1 MVKISYYLTEREE
14 IMIMNIFERKSVMAI
29 FLIVLLGVAWM
40 SCSSNVK
47 ETQQGQPVT
56 GPTGDAKAEGEWA
69 GKYYLD
75 DVRVPSELNYEP
87 KESIVYETKA
97 FKAGVLRFSKW
108 HLDVQSLIDFFTY
121 HMQKDNW
128 TFANTF
134 KGKETQL
141 SFTKPDKTCN
151 IRITE
156 TWTGVTKVLIAVG
169 PLGEKK
175 M

>member
-1 MVKISYYLTEREE
+1 
-14 IMIMNIFERKSVMAI
+14 MNSDVSGRKLVIA
-29 FLIVLLGVAWM
+29 LLLVVCLMGAWM
-40 SCSSNVK
+40 GCTTTVK
-47 ETQQGQPVT
+47 ERQQGQPVT
-56 GPTGDAKAEGEWA
+56 GQTPEANSEWEGA

-75 DVRVPSELNYEP
+75 DVRVPSELNYKP
-87 KESIVYETKA
+87 DESMVYETAK

-108 HLDVQSLIDFFTY
+108 RLDVQSLIDFFTY
-121 HMQKDNW
+121 NMEKDNW
-128 TFANTF
+128 KYVNMF

-141 SFTKPDKTCN
+141 SFSKPDKTCT

-156 TWTGVTKVLIAVG
+156 SWTGMTHVLIAVG